1 MAARKASEAPAL
13 GGAGWLFCLTLG
25 AVAACGPSLSNVH
38 EGTVRFEHCNRLDL
52 DQAVQ
57 KGECRKCW
65 TSWLNEYTYGQPRDR
80 IDYARRRAKS
90 LANGDERPALKFDER
105 SPEERQFYLVVPGPT
120 SVHTPPPPVATVVKN
135 TDGGAGSLAK
145 TGDEAP
151 PAEGCADQCR
161 TTWKTC
167 GVECSNG
174 RGASSHQGSSLAPG
188 GGESPHAPVTRED
201 PKTVTHGSP
210 ATDWKAK
217 APQGAAP
224 NGCSA
229 KCGSDYSSCMKRCFE

>member
-1 MAARKASEAPAL
+1 MVARNALRERSTRAPVL
-13 GGAGWLFCLTLG
+13 LCLTLG
-25 AVAACGPSLSNVH
+25 VAAACGPSLSNVH

-52 DQAVQ
+52 DERVQ

-65 TSWLNEYTYGQPRDR
+65 TTWLHEYTYGQPRDR

-120 SVHTPPPPVATVVKN
+120 SVHAPPPPVATVVKN
-135 TDGGAGSLAK
+135 GGGDAGSLAK
-145 TGDEAP
+145 TTDEAP
-151 PAEGCADQCR
+151 PAESCADQCR

-167 GVECSNG
+167 GVECSTG
-174 RGASSHQGSSLAPG
+174 QRASNAQGTSPAPG
-188 GGESPHAPVTRED
+188 GSGSPHAPGNGQA
-201 PKTVTHGSP
+201 PKMVPNGSHAADWKTKSP
-210 ATDWKAK
+210 A
-217 APQGAAP
+217 GATGH
-224 NGCSA
+224 GCSA